1 MLICVFLLYF
11 CANNYRVCLILK
23 EFLNLGLL
31 SLNHLF
37 LYYDNTQ
44 FVLVQV
50 LLGKAHQCN
59 LHITGQNITSIAIYY
74 FCLGCKLYVWTYQ
87 YSWNVYEWC
96 KQETVVVYC
105 LWCDNTKHYFRC
117 GWWHGIHIW
126 GITSAHGTTLLCHWK
141 DRNKQNRGREWS
153 IKMFKWRTCK

>member
-117 GWWHGIHIW
+117 GWLPSWVLLNQIFRQQIVKCKICHNALYKKEQ
-126 GITSAHGTTLLCHWK
+126 TS
-141 DRNKQNRGREWS
+141 
-153 IKMFKWRTCK
+153 